1 MRITLALIVLFS
13 ALLSGC
19 AVYVPPVSVGGG
31 VFVPGHGHGQYSQH
45 GHNDDN

>member
-19 AVYVPPVSVGGG
+19 AVYVPPVSVGG
-31 VFVPGHGHGQYSQH
+31 VAFVPGHGHGQH
-45 GHNDDN
+45 GHNDDD